1 MHIKYKSKSKSCHGC
16 NFKAWKAKVE
26 GSHIR
31 LYKAKEGRRR
41 KEDKKPP
48 KYPWGALTLQP

>member
-1 MHIKYKSKSKSCHGC
+1 MSRMQLQGLESR
-16 NFKAWKAKVE
+16 VE

-41 KEDKKPP
+41 KEDRKPLNIP
-48 KYPWGALTLQP
+48 GAR